1 MRTATTIFAPNIDVV
16 GDVAYVLGRHTGDV
30 GHLCG
35 DTDVVVNGVVVDH
48 GGKINKWAKFKPY
61 RSSSVETSST
71 GRQAAFYGLSVE
83 VFDAIGTNPGTVGTF
98 IQKLVN
104 GELSWEFAP
113 PRGLLQSEW
122 FRILDF
128 DGYDSESVCPIGEL
142 GSTNIPI
149 TQGNAI
155 IAWDLPSQLST
166 GNLKLTDL
174 RINNVQLSSFY
185 LGVLLYK
192 SDFSYHIVTS
202 DSVLGS
208 GDVQVTLSGLPDSM
222 AGTWRMYPFFSSL
235 HYDLDQSQ
243 RVGKYLSAG
252 WDTPYKEITFRL
264 TSQSMSVY
272 AYGVWNSAHTQIQFF
287 VEAFNEDSIAK
298 TISVQII
305 LRRNQNGAVE
315 PTSET
320 TLATYPTTLQL
331 TVPAGGSIR
340 YPAGESL
347 LFWTPGVT
355 YSDNYFYWLG
365 AVVSGYTTHFVQIEE
380 DPGVMPE

>member
-1 MRTATTIFAPNIDVV
+1 MPVSSGVFSAPIDLRRDIAGFFGIGS
-16 GDVAYVLGRHTGDV
+16 GDLGYLIT
-30 GHLCG
+30 
-35 DTDVVVNGVVVDH
+35 NAP
-48 GGKINKWAKFKPY
+48 INKWAKFKPY
-61 RSSSVETSST
+61 RYPSVETSSV

-83 VFDAIGTNPGTVGTF
+83 TFTALGTNPATAGTF
-98 IQKLVN
+98 LQKLVA
-104 GELSWEFAP
+104 GQLTWDYAR
-113 PRGLLQSEW
+113 PRGKATNSEW
-122 FRILDF
+122 FRALDF
-128 DGYDSESVCPIGEL
+128 DGYDHNSVCPVGEL
-142 GSTNIPI
+142 GSYNIPI

-155 IAWDLPSQLST
+155 IAWDLPSQLSD

-174 RINNVQLSSFY
+174 RVDNVQLSRFY

-192 SDFSYHIVTS
+192 SDSSYHIVTS

-208 GDVQVTLSGLPDSM
+208 GDVQVTLSGLPDSI
-222 AGTWRMYPFFSSL
+222 AGTWKMYPFFSSL

-243 RVGKYLSAG
+243 RVGKYIAAG

-264 TSQSMSVY
+264 ASQSMSVY